1 MSLRFVPGRSG
12 SDASITAKTRPQF
25 SMTGSGTDRTRP
37 AVQAAS
43 PVVILVEPQLAEN
56 IGMCARAMANF
67 GLSEMRLVA
76 PRDGWPS
83 GGGLK
88 KGATAAASGATHI
101 LENARLYPTAA
112 EAIADLNHVL
122 ATTARERGQMK
133 RVLTPA
139 EAMPEVAERIAGG
152 ERTGILFGRERIGL
166 TNEEIS
172 FADAILTF
180 PVNPAFASLN
190 LAQAVLLTGYEWFK
204 STGGEPP
211 FRENNPSPPAS
222 RATILSM
229 FDYLETELDLS
240 GFFPAGKKPV
250 MTANLRDI
258 LHRLDMT
265 EQEARTLRGVFKS
278 LIEGPKKAR
287 LLARQADAPEQ
298 SGE

>member
-1 MSLRFVPGRSG
+1 
-12 SDASITAKTRPQF
+12 
-25 SMTGSGTDRTRP
+25 MTGSGTDRTRP
-37 AVQAAS
+37 PLTGQA
-43 PVVILVEPQLAEN
+43 PIVILVEPQLAEN

-67 GLSEMRLVA
+67 GLSELRLVA

-101 LENARLYPTAA
+101 LDNARLFPDAA
-112 EAIADLNHVL
+112 AAIADLNHVL

-133 RVLTPA
+133 RVFTPA
-139 EAMPEVAERIAGG
+139 EAMPNLSERIASD
-152 ERTGILFGRERIGL
+152 ERVGILFGRERIGL

-190 LAQAVLLTGYEWFK
+190 LAQAVLLCGYEWLK
-204 STGGEPP
+204 ASGGEPP
-211 FRENNPSPPAS
+211 FRENTPSPPAS
-222 RATILSM
+222 RATVLSM
-229 FDYLETELDLS
+229 FDYLEGELERY
-240 GFFPAGKKPV
+240 GFFPPGKKPV

-258 LHRLDMT
+258 LHRLGMT

-278 LIEGPKKAR
+278 LAEGPP
-287 LLARQADAPEQ
+287 APRKNPR
-298 SGE
+298 GD

>member
-1 MSLRFVPGRSG
+1 MP
-12 SDASITAKTRPQF
+12 
-25 SMTGSGTDRTRP
+25 GSGTDRTRP
-37 AVQAAS
+37 ATQAAA

-88 KGATAAASGATHI
+88 KGATSAASGATHI
-101 LENARLYPTAA
+101 LDNARLYPDAA
-112 EAIADLNHVL
+112 VAIADLNHVL

-133 RVLTPA
+133 RVVTPA
-139 EAMPEVAERIAGG
+139 EAMPVLAERVGGG
-152 ERTGILFGRERIGL
+152 ERVGILFGRERIGL

-172 FADAILTF
+172 LADAILTF
-180 PVNPAFASLN
+180 PVSPAFASLN

-204 STGGEPP
+204 ATGGEPP
-211 FRENNPSPPAS
+211 FRESNPSPPAS
-222 RATILSM
+222 RETVFSM
-229 FDYLETELDLS
+229 FDYLEGELERC
-240 GFFPAGKKPV
+240 GFFPPGKKPV

-258 LHRLDMT
+258 LHRLEMT

-278 LIEGPKKAR
+278 LAEGPKKKR
-287 LLARQADAPEQ
+287 LPTAGPGTGPE
-298 SGE
+298 

>member
-1 MSLRFVPGRSG
+1 MAAVEARTPR
-12 SDASITAKTRPQF
+12 ATTRQ

-37 AVQAAS
+37 AVTAPA
-43 PVVILVEPQLAEN
+43 PVIILVEPQMAEN

-88 KGATAAASGATHI
+88 KGATSAASGATHI
-101 LENARLYPTAA
+101 LENARLFPTAA
-112 EAIADLNHVL
+112 EAIADLNFVL

-133 RVLTPA
+133 RVVTPA
-139 EAMPEVAERIAGG
+139 EAMPPLAQRIAGS
-152 ERTGILFGRERIGL
+152 ERVGILFGRERIGL

-190 LAQAVLLTGYEWFK
+190 LAQAVLLVGYEWFK
-204 STGGEPP
+204 ATNGEPP
-211 FRENNPSPPAS
+211 FRENNPSPPAT
-222 RATILSM
+222 RATVLSM
-229 FDYLETELDLS
+229 FDYLEGELDQC
-240 GFFPAGKKPV
+240 GFFPPGKKQV

-258 LHRLDMT
+258 LHRLEMT

-278 LIEGPKKAR
+278 LTEGPR
-287 LLARQADAPEQ
+287 RRGAPKG
-298 SGE
+298 GEDGPGA

>member
-1 MSLRFVPGRSG
+1 M
-12 SDASITAKTRPQF
+12 
-25 SMTGSGTDRTRP
+25 SGTDRTR
-37 AVQAAS
+37 S
-43 PVVILVEPQLAEN
+43 PVEAPAPVIILVEPQMAEN

-76 PRDGWPS
+76 PRDGWTEGS
-83 GGGLK
+83 SLK
-88 KGATAAASGATHI
+88 EAAATTAAGASHI
-101 LENARLYPTAA
+101 LENATLYPTTA

-139 EAMPEVAERIAGG
+139 EAMPPIAQRVGAG
-152 ERTGILFGRERIGL
+152 ERVGILFGRERIGL

-190 LAQAVLLTGYEWFK
+190 LAQAVLLAGYEWFK
-204 STGGEPP
+204 ATGGEPP
-211 FRENNPSPPAS
+211 FREHDASLPAT
-222 RATILSM
+222 RATVLSM
-229 FDYLETELDLS
+229 FDYVENELDIC
-240 GFFPAGKKPV
+240 GFFPPGKKQV

-258 LHRLDMT
+258 LHRLAMT

-278 LIEGPKKAR
+278 LTEGPRR
-287 LLARQADAPEQ
+287 LRVPKPVEGQ
-298 SGE
+298 

>member
-1 MSLRFVPGRSG
+1 
-12 SDASITAKTRPQF
+12 
-25 SMTGSGTDRTRP
+25 MTGSGTDRTRP
-37 AVQAAS
+37 AAQAPA

-101 LENARLYPTAA
+101 LENARLYPSAA

-133 RVLTPA
+133 RVFTPA
-139 EAMPEVAERIAGG
+139 EAMPLLVRRIGGNERV
-152 ERTGILFGRERIGL
+152 GILFGRERIGL

-204 STGGEPP
+204 ASGGEPP
-211 FRENNPSPPAS
+211 FRETNPSPPAS

-229 FDYLETELDLS
+229 FDYLEGELDRC
-240 GFFPAGKKPV
+240 GFFPAGKKPI

-278 LIEGPKKAR
+278 LAQGPKAGR
-287 LLARQADAPEQ
+287 DR
-298 SGE
+298 S

>member
-1 MSLRFVPGRSG
+1 
-12 SDASITAKTRPQF
+12 
-25 SMTGSGTDRTRP
+25 MTGSGTDRTRP
-37 AVQAAS
+37 AIQAAS

-139 EAMPEVAERIAGG
+139 EAMPEVAERVSGG
-152 ERTGILFGRERIGL
+152 ERIGILFGRERIGL

-229 FDYLETELDLS
+229 FDYLEGELDLS

-287 LLARQADAPEQ
+287 LLARQAGAPEQ
-298 SGE
+298 SSE

>member
-1 MSLRFVPGRSG
+1 MP
-12 SDASITAKTRPQF
+12 
-25 SMTGSGTDRTRP
+25 GSGTDRTRP
-37 AVQAAS
+37 
-43 PVVILVEPQLAEN
+43 PVEAPAPVIILVEPQMAEN

-88 KGATAAASGATHI
+88 KGATSAASGATHI
-101 LENARLYPTAA
+101 LENARLYASAA
-112 EAIADLNHVL
+112 EAIADLNHVM

-139 EAMPEVAERIAGG
+139 EAMPSLVQRIGQNERV
-152 ERTGILFGRERIGL
+152 GILFGRERIGL

-172 FADAILTF
+172 FADAILTY

-190 LAQAVLLTGYEWFK
+190 LAQAVLLAGYEWFK
-204 STGGEPP
+204 ASGGAPP

-222 RATILSM
+222 RATVLSM
-229 FDYLETELDLS
+229 FDYVENELDLC
-240 GFFPAGKKPV
+240 GFFPPGKKQI

-258 LHRLDMT
+258 LHRLEMT

-278 LIEGPKKAR
+278 LTEGPRRQR
-287 LLARQADAPEQ
+287 LSKPDAEA
-298 SGE
+298 

>member
-1 MSLRFVPGRSG
+1 MP
-12 SDASITAKTRPQF
+12 
-25 SMTGSGTDRTRP
+25 GSGTDRTRP
-37 AVQAAS
+37 ATQAVA
-43 PVVILVEPQLAEN
+43 PVIILVEPQMAEN

-88 KGATAAASGATHI
+88 KGATAAASGASYI
-101 LENARLYPTAA
+101 LENARLFADAA
-112 EAIADLNHVL
+112 EATADLNHVL

-133 RVLTPA
+133 RVVTPG
-139 EAMPEVAERIAGG
+139 EIMPDLAVRIGGAERV
-152 ERTGILFGRERIGL
+152 GILFGRERIGL

-172 FADAILTF
+172 LADTILTF

-190 LAQAVLLTGYEWFK
+190 LAQAVLLVGYEWFK
-204 STGGEPP
+204 ATGGEPP
-211 FRENNPSPPAS
+211 FRENNLSPPAS
-222 RATILSM
+222 RATVFSM
-229 FDYLETELDLS
+229 FDYLEAELDRC

-278 LIEGPKKAR
+278 LAQGPKAAR
-287 LLARQADAPEQ
+287 
-298 SGE
+298 GEG

>member
-1 MSLRFVPGRSG
+1 MP
-12 SDASITAKTRPQF
+12 
-25 SMTGSGTDRTRP
+25 GSGTDRTKPP
-37 AVQAAS
+37 AQGS
-43 PVVILVEPQLAEN
+43 GPVIVLVEPQLAEN

-76 PRDGWPS
+76 PRDGWPT

-101 LENARLYPTAA
+101 LENARLFPDAA
-112 EAIADLNHVL
+112 SAVADLNHVL

-133 RVLTPA
+133 RVVTPA
-139 EAMPEVAERIAGG
+139 EVMPEIAERIGTG
-152 ERTGILFGRERIGL
+152 QRTGILFGRERIGL

-172 FADAILTF
+172 LADAILTF

-204 STGGEPP
+204 TTGGEPP
-211 FRENNPSPPAS
+211 FRDIAHSPPAA
-222 RATILSM
+222 RATIHSM
-229 FDYLETELDLS
+229 FDYVETELDRC
-240 GFFPAGKKPV
+240 GFFPPGKKPV

-258 LHRLDMT
+258 LLRLDMT

-278 LIEGPKKAR
+278 LAQGPKAGR
-287 LLARQADAPEQ
+287 EQ
-298 SGE
+298 D

>member
-1 MSLRFVPGRSG
+1 MP
-12 SDASITAKTRPQF
+12 
-25 SMTGSGTDRTRP
+25 GSGTDRTRP
-37 AVQAAS
+37 PVEAPA
-43 PVVILVEPQLAEN
+43 PVVILVEPQMAEN

-76 PRDGWPS
+76 PRDGWPTS
-83 GGGLK
+83 GGLK
-88 KGATAAASGATHI
+88 KGATSAASGATHI

-133 RVLTPA
+133 RVVTPA
-139 EAMPEVAERIAGG
+139 EAMPPIAERVSEGQ
-152 ERTGILFGRERIGL
+152 RVGILFGRERIGL

-190 LAQAVLLTGYEWFK
+190 LAQAVLLAGYEWFK
-204 STGGEPP
+204 ATNGEPP
-211 FRENNPSPPAS
+211 FRESLTSPPAT
-222 RATILSM
+222 RATVLSM
-229 FDYLETELDLS
+229 FDYVVAELDVC

-258 LHRLDMT
+258 LHRLSLT

-278 LIEGPKKAR
+278 LTEGPRR
-287 LLARQADAPEQ
+287 LRVPK
-298 SGE
+298 GETGE

>member
-1 MSLRFVPGRSG
+1 MQG
-12 SDASITAKTRPQF
+12 
-25 SMTGSGTDRTRP
+25 P
-37 AVQAAS
+37 A
-43 PVVILVEPQLAEN
+43 PIVILVEPQLAEN

-67 GLSEMRLVA
+67 GLTEMRLVA

-101 LENARLYPTAA
+101 LDNARLYPDTASA
-112 EAIADLNHVL
+112 VADLHHVL

-133 RVLTPA
+133 RVFTPA
-139 EAMPEVAERIAGG
+139 EAMPDLAGRIGGG
-152 ERTGILFGRERIGL
+152 ERAGILFGRERIGL

-172 FADAILTF
+172 LASAILTF

-190 LAQAVLLTGYEWFK
+190 LAQAVLLCGYEWFR

-222 RATILSM
+222 RETIVSM
-229 FDYLETELDLS
+229 FGYLEDQLDLC
-240 GFFPAGKKPV
+240 GFFPSGKKPV

-278 LIEGPKKAR
+278 LVGGPKSGR
-287 LLARQADAPEQ
+287 LPETP
-298 SGE
+298 EE

>member
-1 MSLRFVPGRSG
+1 
-12 SDASITAKTRPQF
+12 
-25 SMTGSGTDRTRP
+25 MTGSGTDRTRP
-37 AVQAAS
+37 SIAGQA
-43 PVVILVEPQLAEN
+43 PIVILVEPQLAEN

-67 GLSEMRLVA
+67 GLTELRLVA

-101 LENARLYPTAA
+101 LDNARLFPDAA
-112 EAIADLNHVL
+112 AAIADLNHVL

-133 RVLTPA
+133 RVFTPA
-139 EAMPEVAERIAGG
+139 EAMPNLSERIASD
-152 ERTGILFGRERIGL
+152 ERVGILFGRERIGL

-190 LAQAVLLTGYEWFK
+190 LAQAVLLCGYEWLK
-204 STGGEPP
+204 ASGGEPP

-222 RATILSM
+222 RATVLSM
-229 FDYLETELDLS
+229 FDYLEGELERC
-240 GFFPAGKKPV
+240 GFFPPGKKPV

-258 LHRLDMT
+258 LHRLGMT

-278 LIEGPKKAR
+278 LAEGPRAGR
-287 LLARQADAPEQ
+287 
-298 SGE
+298 SGEPKA

>member
-1 MSLRFVPGRSG
+1 
-12 SDASITAKTRPQF
+12 
-25 SMTGSGTDRTRP
+25 MTGSGTDRTRP
-37 AVQAAS
+37 PATAPA
-43 PVVILVEPQLAEN
+43 PVIILVEPQMAEN

-88 KGATAAASGATHI
+88 KGATSAASGATHI
-101 LENARLYPTAA
+101 LENARLFPTAA
-112 EAIADLNHVL
+112 EAIADLNFVL

-139 EAMPEVAERIAGG
+139 EAMPPIAGRIAQD
-152 ERTGILFGRERIGL
+152 ERVGILFGRERIGL

-190 LAQAVLLTGYEWFK
+190 LAQAVLLVGYEWFK
-204 STGGEPP
+204 ATGGEPP
-211 FRENNPSPPAS
+211 FRESNASPPAT
-222 RATILSM
+222 RATVLSM
-229 FDYLETELDLS
+229 FDYLEGELNLC
-240 GFFPAGKKPV
+240 GFFPPGKKQI

-258 LHRLDMT
+258 LHRLAMT

-278 LIEGPKKAR
+278 LTEGPRR
-287 LLARQADAPEQ
+287 LRAPKP
-298 SGE
+298 GEGE

>member
-1 MSLRFVPGRSG
+1 
-12 SDASITAKTRPQF
+12 
-25 SMTGSGTDRTRP
+25 MTGSGTDRTRP
-37 AVQAAS
+37 AVEGPA
-43 PVVILVEPQLAEN
+43 PVVILIEPQLAEN

-101 LENARLYPTAA
+101 LANARLFASAA

-133 RVLTPA
+133 RVMTPA
-139 EAMPEVAERIAGG
+139 EAMPGLAERIGGG
-152 ERTGILFGRERIGL
+152 ERVGILFGRERIGL

-172 FADAILTF
+172 LADAILTF

-190 LAQAVLLTGYEWFK
+190 LAQAVLLAGYEWF
-204 STGGEPP
+204 STTGGQPP
-211 FRENNPSPPAS
+211 FRETTLSPPA
-222 RATILSM
+222 RRETILSM
-229 FDYLETELDLS
+229 FTYLEAELDIC
-240 GFFPAGKKPV
+240 GFFPPGKKPV

-258 LHRLDMT
+258 LHRLAMT

-278 LIEGPKKAR
+278 LVEGPKKAR
-287 LLARQADAPEQ
+287 LAARREEAGD
-298 SGE
+298 